1 MSNICS
7 NSGMMVFHNIFTKM
21 LFWPNTKSHSK
32 MQTFSYLSTK
42 ARPAS
47 VVKMGKLHPPLFH
60 PATLRDM
67 VPVSSERFHFS
78 LLFFLPVSL
87 PVFLQMFLVLYRI
100 IFLFCFYMFVTSV
113 LFYISKNKDT
123 LLSFQLVHTLEHFLD
138 SIHLK
143 HD

>member
-87 PVFLQMFLVLYRI
+87 PVFLQMFLVSYTI
-100 IFLFCFYMFVTSV
+100 IFYFVSMSVTSV
-113 LFYISKNKDT
+113 LFYVASSKKIKT
-123 LLSFQLVHTLEHFLD
+123 YYLVFNLCTPW
-138 SIHLK
+138 SIF
-143 HD
+143 